1 MAHAEEIPALEGC
14 AEVDLSASAFTNT
27 IPIRRLDLAENQK
40 ADLKVAYVDAY
51 SMEVKTAEQR
61 YTCVHRGTS
70 ESSYYYEGLAAGQ
83 RVVVTVDS
91 DGLILDYPGVFRR
104 TFQKR

>member
-1 MAHAEEIPALEGC
+1 
-14 AEVDLSASAFTNT
+14 
-27 IPIRRLDLAENQK
+27 
-40 ADLKVAYVDAY
+40 
-51 SMEVKTAEQR
+51 MEVKTAEQR

-70 ESSYYYEGLAAGQ
+70 DLVLYEGLAAGQ

-91 DGLILDYPGVFRR
+91 DGLILDYPRVFRR